1 MKNRNPKLNSS
12 GCRDPVAY
20 EAIGR
25 IIRRERKAKAP
36 PKVYIASPFKGNT
49 VRNTANVICYCRFAV
64 EQGFFP
70 IAPHAYLPLF
80 MDDNNTAERELALS
94 FGIRLLGGC
103 KQLWIFG
110 TKITDGMRREI
121 NAAKNQGIIIRQF
134 NENMEEIHAIK

>member
-1 MKNRNPKLNSS
+1 MNNNPRYNSS

-36 PKVYIASPFKGNT
+36 PKVYLAWPFKGDT
-49 VRNTANVICYCRFAV
+49 ARNTANVIRYCRFAV

-80 MDDNNTAERELALS
+80 MDDDNPVERELALS
-94 FGIRLLGGC
+94 FGLRLLGGC
-103 KQLWIFG
+103 KQLWVFG
-110 TKITDGMRREI
+110 TKITEGMRREI
-121 NAAKNQGIIIRQF
+121 NAANKQGIIIRYF
-134 NENMEEIHAIK
+134 NENLEEIHAN